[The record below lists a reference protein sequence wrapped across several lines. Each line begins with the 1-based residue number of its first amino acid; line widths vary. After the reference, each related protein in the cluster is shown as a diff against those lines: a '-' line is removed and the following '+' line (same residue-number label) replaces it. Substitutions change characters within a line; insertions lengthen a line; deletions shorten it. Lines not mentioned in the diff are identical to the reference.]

1 MDADTRVPVEKVIPV
16 DRTLRLALTMVLL
29 LLNPLLLK
37 ADDLPRTFFPGI
49 VLDEPMPTAFETGQ
63 PLSLSGSVEDPG
75 ISAIVFTFQRADE
88 AGFAFQVWVVEGRF
102 VREVVFPHS
111 LDGEFSLV
119 VEAFKGEETLS
130 LLGRFDGLQIDR
142 GRGPVM
148 LPRRYFPLVH
158 LDEPMPTRMA
168 IGTAVHLAGHLDGL
182 APPAMLLFRFTSDAG
197 NWDFYILAQEERF
210 ERTLLLPREVED
222 ARGLIAYLG

>member
-1 MDADTRVPVEKVIPV
+1 MK
-16 DRTLRLALTMVLL
+16 RTLRLALPMVLL

-37 ADDLPRTFFPGI
+37 ADDVPRTFFPGI

-142 GRGPVM
+142 GRG
-148 LPRRYFPLVH
+148 
-158 LDEPMPTRMA
+158 T
-168 IGTAVHLAGHLDGL
+168 G
-182 APPAMLLFRFTSDAG
+182 DA
-197 NWDFYILAQEERF
+197 AAA
-210 ERTLLLPREVED
+210 LLPAWCISTSRCRP
-222 ARGLIAYLG
+222 A

>member
-1 MDADTRVPVEKVIPV
+1 M
-16 DRTLRLALTMVLL
+16 RLALTMVLL

-49 VLDEPMPTAFETGQ
+49 VLDEPMPTRFETGQ
-63 PLSLSGSVEDPG
+63 ALSLSGSVEDPG

-158 LDEPMPTRMA
+158 LDQPLPTSLTTGEPL
-168 IGTAVHLAGHLDGL
+168 HLAGELEGL
-182 APPAMLLFRFTSDAG
+182 ASPATLVFRFVSATG
-197 NWDFYILAQEERF
+197 PHWDFYWPGTPFSMSRPGTNLR
-210 ERTLLLPREVED
+210 RCP
-222 ARGLIAYLG
+222 GSSSMG